1 MSGASGETEVPH
13 NGLNDLAGR
22 NCRPGPG
29 DCAVLLAFD
38 IWVVL
43 AMALACNPVF
53 LTSREIARYPHKTAT
68 IVQRLGERLRSRP
81 PGKASNLPG

>member
-1 MSGASGETEVPH
+1 
-13 NGLNDLAGR
+13 
-22 NCRPGPG
+22 
-29 DCAVLLAFD
+29 VLLAFD

-68 IVQRLGERLRSRP
+68 IVQRLGETAAVPS
-81 PGKASNLPG
+81 SW